1 MGCAL
6 PSSVPSATGQTF
18 GSTGVLNL
26 THLWQGCVWG
36 VCFRGIHAGL
46 RGSSDSIP
54 LGARRGAGINSVS
67 SASVAS
73 APYQILARETGIHNR
88 KSLQQM
94 TPKVGYAYGWFGS
107 TPTPQLTRHLGFN
120 RSYTQWK
127 LTP

>member
-26 THLWQGCVWG
+26 THLWQGWVVWG
-36 VCFRGIHAGL
+36 VVFAASMPVYADHPILFPWGHVAAQA
-46 RGSSDSIP
+46 STP
-54 LGARRGAGINSVS
+54 VS

-88 KSLQQM
+88 K
-94 TPKVGYAYGWFGS
+94 
-107 TPTPQLTRHLGFN
+107 
-120 RSYTQWK
+120 
-127 LTP
+127 